1 MTSNSDN
8 PLNMVPDPFAGNS
21 FVLSAT
27 ECTVERRQF
36 FRRMNEIQA
45 LLYTTKVSFDVCKE
59 RYEKN

>member
-1 MTSNSDN
+1 
-8 PLNMVPDPFAGNS
+8 MVPDPFAGNS

-59 RYEKN
+59 RYEKK